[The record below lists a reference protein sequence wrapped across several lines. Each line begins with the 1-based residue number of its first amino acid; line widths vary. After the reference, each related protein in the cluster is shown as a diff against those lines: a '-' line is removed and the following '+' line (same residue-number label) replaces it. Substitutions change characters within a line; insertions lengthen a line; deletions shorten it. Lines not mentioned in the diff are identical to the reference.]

1 MRDYWEDLPRLPNG
15 IILAPTG
22 ECELRWEHYDAQI
35 GRHIRFIESR
45 LENVEDTTGT
55 DPIVNDYVIMLLKH
69 LLRFDKLAYK
79 GLEVYFNRLGAQEN
93 ADSDSDSES
102 DGLKQLLVLLGDDD
116 NPPDSDD
123 WTSDANERAI
133 PKRLAIRV

>member
-15 IILAPTG
+15 IILAPTD

-69 LLRFDKLAYK
+69 LLRFNTLAYK
-79 GLEVYFNRLGAQEN
+79 GLEVYFNRLYAREN
-93 ADSDSDSES
+93 AESDS

-116 NPPDSDD
+116 SPPDSDD
-123 WTSDANERAI
+123 STSDANERAI
-133 PKRLAIRV
+133 LKRPAIRV